1 MAAFPTGETHGEVGR
16 REQGL
21 IQVRAVGK
29 PGTRFSPAPETAE
42 GVGGPECAGCPLGA
56 WPLEAVFMRCVIW
69 GVGVWGEVFLLHLL
83 VAALSTHPFVH
94 P

>member
-1 MAAFPTGETHGEVGR
+1 M
-16 REQGL
+16 
-21 IQVRAVGK
+21 GK

-42 GVGGPECAGCPLGA
+42 GVGGPERAGCPLGA
-56 WPLEAVFMRCVIW
+56 WPLDGVFMRRVIL
-69 GVGVWGEVFLLHLL
+69 GGGGWGEVFLLHLL